1 MKSISLLASLA
12 AASVVCMAAA
22 GCSSSSDNN
31 SNTGG
36 TGAGATGGSGNG
48 TAGTGNGT
56 AGSSSSSAGT
66 GSGTGG
72 TSSGTAGSSSSTA
85 GTGSGT
91 AGSGT
96 GGTGTGA
103 TSCSTGVLFE
113 GNPKYE
119 DAADYDTNATP
130 KAAGQG
136 LLADP
141 PIRNEAMAVI
151 GTNIY
156 YETETEIWSADL
168 SQATPTLKRIAG
180 MDGGG
185 FINAGVAC
193 ADTQFLV
200 VRDMTA
206 TADGK
211 LALVDAVGGAV
222 IEITDPGTANCKS
235 VYVAGT
241 HTKTADPGND
251 YPLNSG
257 DTDGP
262 GASAQFGGDHDGKG
276 MIQHLAADPS
286 GNYYVFDNGTGKYRK
301 IATDA
306 SRTVSTIG
314 QGSADDNV
322 LGMAFLNGKLY
333 ATGVD
338 GTNDFFLEIDPTKYK
353 AANPNASVTEV
364 FRAPDHFQAAGA
376 EGQAVPST
384 LIADGDAF
392 ILAAEEDVIWRMKPD
407 GTIVDTLAGS
417 GTFIDF
423 TTDFDYTMPHKAT
436 DWELVNTGSNHFGG
450 PWIAYANG
458 NLFWTGGPGINKWTV
473 KFSCP

>member
-333 ATGVD
+333 AV
-338 GTNDFFLEIDPTKYK
+338 GTDSSNDFLLEIDP
-353 AANPNASVTEV
+353 AAYSATNPKNNVKEV
-364 FRAPDHFQAAGA
+364 FRANDHFKDVQND
-376 EGQAVPST
+376 QAVISN
-384 LIADGDAF
+384 LIADGDAL
-392 ILAAEEDVIWRMKPD
+392 IVSSQKDYVWRMGTD
-407 GTIVDTLAGS
+407 GTVLATLAGS
-417 GTFIDF
+417 GAAIDF
-423 TTDFDYTMPHKAT
+423 TPDFDPTKPHNAT
-436 DWELVNTGSNHFGG
+436 DWELVNDASNSFGG
-450 PWIAYANG
+450 PWLALGSGKLY
-458 NLFWTGGPGINKWTV
+458 WGGGVGINKYSV
-473 KFSCP
+473 QFSCP